1 LGSEHERESYRVDSQ
16 TAERRFYEEKA
27 AGGTMKY
34 LLLARVDE
42 KKIEALSRNESQQLD
57 DDSLA
62 YDDTLRKGGHLIA
75 AQALQ
80 FSSAAAI
87 VRVQQGKAMI
97 TDGPFVETKEQ
108 VGGFILIE
116 AGDMNEAIQLASKIP
131 VARFGAIEVREIKEL
146 VRRKTRKFGDPH
158 GTLPLSKAD
167 S

>member
-1 LGSEHERESYRVDSQ
+1 
-16 TAERRFYEEKA
+16 
-27 AGGTMKY
+27 MKY

-42 KKIEALSRNESQQLD
+42 KKLEALSPNEAQQLNH
-57 DDSLA
+57 DSLA

-80 FSSAAAI
+80 FSCDAAI
-87 VRVQQGKAMI
+87 VRVQKGKATI

-116 AGDMNEAIQLASKIP
+116 VRDRNQAIQLASKVP

-146 VRRKTRKFGDPH
+146 VKKPQ
-158 GTLPLSKAD
+158 
-167 S
+167 

>member
-1 LGSEHERESYRVDSQ
+1 
-16 TAERRFYEEKA
+16 
-27 AGGTMKY
+27 MKY

-42 KKIEALSRNESQQLD
+42 KKLAALSPNEAQQLD

-62 YDDTLRKGGHLIA
+62 YDDTLRKGRHLIA

-80 FSSAAAI
+80 RARDAAI
-87 VRVQQGKAMI
+87 VRVQKGKAVI

-116 AGDMNEAIQLASKIP
+116 ARDRNEAIQLASRIP

-146 VRRKTRKFGDPH
+146 ERSGERH
-158 GTLPLSKAD
+158 
-167 S
+167 